1 MYVLNQAIAYI
12 VVINVMVILS
22 TVRYFWRREKFSLT
36 YAKYLRVFLSFI
48 IKIWYYLFLVSK
60 VH

>member
-22 TVRYFWRREKFSLT
+22 VKCDTFDVEKNF
-36 YAKYLRVFLSFI
+36 R
-48 IKIWYYLFLVSK
+48 
-60 VH
+60 